1 MVKVNGEVVENVAG
15 LSLEDYLKKEDYT
28 ISRVAVELN
37 GNIVPKAEYAKTMIA
52 EGDKLEVV
60 SFVGGGWF
68 YDKRIKK
75 TN

>member
-1 MVKVNGEVVENVAG
+1 MVKVNGEAVENAEG

-37 GNIVPKAEYAKTMIA
+37 GNIVPKNNYSKTLIA

-60 SFVGGGWF
+60 SFVGGG
-68 YDKRIKK
+68 
-75 TN
+75 

>member
-1 MVKVNGEVVENVAG
+1 MVKVNGEIVNNAVG
-15 LSLEDYLKKEDYT
+15 LSLEAYLNQENYI

-68 YDKRIKK
+68 YE
-75 TN
+75 